1 MKVQHF
7 FRVLMLVFLALS
19 WSTSEARRHRI
30 RVRHR
35 HRHRIPKF
43 MKSKPA
49 PMWPTCMAV
58 ERGPLVPLVKS
69 AIMGQMSK
77 KLLAKCGYEEELSEL
92 EVWRETMHNKL
103 DNDMVVDVIAWLY
116 EEVQI
121 LLNAPEVPQAGQ
133 AGHGQ
138 NSAHPAEIH
147 PDSEGPT
154 APESC
159 HDFRLY
165 VQVVDDEVDLNDA
178 DWSYKKFE

>member
-7 FRVLMLVFLALS
+7 FRVLMLAFLALS

-35 HRHRIPKF
+35 HRHRISRF
-43 MKSKPA
+43 MRVKPP
-49 PMWPTCMAV
+49 PMWPTCPAM

-77 KLLAKCGYEEELSEL
+77 KLLEKCGYEEELSQL
-92 EVWRETMHNKL
+92 EVWRETMHKKL

-116 EEVQI
+116 EEVEV
-121 LLNAPEVPQAGQ
+121 LFNTPVVPQAGQ
-133 AGHGQ
+133 AGH
-138 NSAHPAEIH
+138 PAVSH

-154 APESC
+154 APENC

-165 VQVVDDEVDLNDA
+165 VQVVDDGVNVNDA
-178 DWSYKKFE
+178 DWS